1 MFENL
6 TEKLQRTFKNLR
18 GQGKLTDE
26 HLDTAL
32 AEIRE
37 ALLEGDVNVGVADEL
52 LANIRAKAIGSE
64 VMLQL
69 SPDQQVVKV
78 VRDELAAMLGK
89 HAKPIFASRPP
100 SVWMI
105 VGLQGSG
112 KTTTTGKLAKWLS
125 QHGHRPLVVST
136 DVYRPAAREQLA
148 QVAKAVGT
156 AIWPGTGTDKPLEIV
171 KGAIKEEK
179 LSASDV
185 VLVDTAGRLHFDD
198 DLMNELSML
207 KKELQPSEMLFI
219 ADSMIGQD
227 AGRSA
232 GEFHK
237 RLGLTGV
244 ILTKLDGDARGGA
257 ALSIGKVTGAPVK
270 FVGLGEK
277 YEALEAFYPERIVS
291 RVLGMGDL
299 MSLIERVEQ
308 TVDKKV
314 AADLE
319 RKLRKEDFTLED
331 FRDQLKQ
338 IRKMGPL
345 EKIVDML
352 PKMGPLQNLPKD
364 AKVDEGQL
372 TRVEAIINSM
382 TNQERRDHNVIDGK
396 RRKRIAKGSGTTVQ
410 DVNTVLKQYL
420 QMRTM
425 MKQYG
430 AMAARAKM
438 KGVHPDGQYKPVEK
452 IGQWIEHLQF
462 PHRQKC
468 GGAKKHAQ
476 QSIRKERSHAHE
488 KLSLE
493 IFCLLVDDV
502 ARRISKPEK
511 ANVEY
516 LQLEQPAEKQVPR
529 LVNNHAR
536 KRQRRN
542 HRPRNE
548 KHPRLLLLPRRL
560 SAADSA
566 VVFGLTNNLPAFEP
580 VAVALR
586 KLVENLQ

>member
-18 GQGKLTDE
+18 GQGKLTEE
-26 HLDTAL
+26 HLDAAL

-156 AIWPGTGTDKPLEIV
+156 AVWPGTGTDKPLEIV
-171 KGAIKEEK
+171 KGAIKEAK

-185 VLVDTAGRLHFDD
+185 ALVDTAGRLDIDD
-198 DLMNELSML
+198 DL
-207 KKELQPSEMLFI
+207 
-219 ADSMIGQD
+219 IGRD
-227 AGRSA
+227 AVRPA

-237 RLGLTGV
+237 RLGLTSV

-270 FVGLGEK
+270 FDGLGEK
-277 YEALEAFYPERIVS
+277 YDALEGFYPERIVS

-299 MSLIERVEQ
+299 MSLIEKVEQ
-308 TVDKKV
+308 TVDKK
-314 AADLE
+314 AAAELE
-319 RKLRKEDFTLED
+319 RKLRKEEFTLED

-372 TRVEAIINSM
+372 ARVEAIINSM

-430 AMAARAKM
+430 ALAARTKM
-438 KGVHPDGQYKPVEK
+438 KGLG
-452 IGQWIEHLQF
+452 
-462 PHRQKC
+462 
-468 GGAKKHAQ
+468 
-476 QSIRKERSHAHE
+476 
-488 KLSLE
+488 KL
-493 IFCLLVDDV
+493 
-502 ARRISKPEK
+502 AG
-511 ANVEY
+511 
-516 LQLEQPAEKQVPR
+516 
-529 LVNNHAR
+529 
-536 KRQRRN
+536 
-542 HRPRNE
+542 
-548 KHPRLLLLPRRL
+548 L
-560 SAADSA
+560 S
-566 VVFGLTNNLPAFEP
+566 
-580 VAVALR
+580 
-586 KLVENLQ
+586 